1 MARDILKSIK
11 TCEVIFSNGQD
22 VLVGG
27 KPLWL
32 FRANGEFVKK
42 VLPIR
47 RPYKVAFLPN
57 RTALVDGVAD
67 HAYYYL
73 NLEAGEILWVVK
85 KTQRRSGETP
95 RFVVSPDGSMVYNLF
110 YSYRNGRRVL
120 HVERMIPEKRIYNI
134 FAVEEPLGL
143 ASGGLCMTRDMFCD
157 SDGILCAFQAMN
169 ITRYEDYDY
178 METPN
183 AVFHF
188 GILALPFQND
198 VLHPYWKRHWKT
210 ERTGKWNKI
219 RACDER
225 YVLFEDL
232 SVLDM
237 ETQETF
243 FLLNESDRESLA
255 PCSFRY
261 FYDSERFLLILWRLD
276 DKQSAVIDCKNR
288 KLVGQYFGEPG
299 LESPGSGGWVIGN
312 EFWLGTSKGVA
323 RYPFPNVNT

>member
-1 MARDILKSIK
+1 MAGDILKSIK
-11 TCEVIFSNGQD
+11 SCEVIFSNGQD

-27 KPLWL
+27 KSLWL

-183 AVFHF
+183 AVFHY

-210 ERTGKWNKI
+210 ERTGKWNNI
-219 RACDER
+219 CA
-225 YVLFEDL
+225 
-232 SVLDM
+232 
-237 ETQETF
+237 
-243 FLLNESDRESLA
+243 
-255 PCSFRY
+255 CSFRY
-261 FYDSERFLLILWRLD
+261 FYDSERFLLTLWRLD

-288 KLVGQYFGEPG
+288 KLIGQYFGEPG
-299 LESPGSGGWVIGN
+299 LESPGGGGWVIGN

-323 RYPFPNVNT
+323 RYPFPNVNTSQP

>member
-22 VLVGG
+22 VLIGG
-27 KPLWL
+27 KSLWL

-73 NLEAGEILWVVK
+73 NLEVGEILWVVK

-120 HVERMIPEKRIYNI
+120 HAERMIPEKRIYNI

-183 AVFHF
+183 AVFHY

-198 VLHPYWKRHWKT
+198 VLHPYWKRHWET
-210 ERTGKWNKI
+210 ERTGKWNNM

-243 FLLNESDRESLA
+243 FLLNESDRESLS

-261 FYDSERFLLILWRLD
+261 FYDSERFLLTLWRLD

-288 KLVGQYFGEPG
+288 KLIGQYFGEPG

>member
-11 TCEVIFSNGQD
+11 SCEVIFSNGQD

-73 NLEAGEILWVVK
+73 NLEVGEILWVVK

-120 HVERMIPEKRIYNI
+120 HAERMIPEKRIYNI

-183 AVFHF
+183 AVFHY

-198 VLHPYWKRHWKT
+198 VLHPYWKRHC
-210 ERTGKWNKI
+210 RPAGNGGL
-219 RACDER
+219 R
-225 YVLFEDL
+225 
-232 SVLDM
+232 
-237 ETQETF
+237 
-243 FLLNESDRESLA
+243 
-255 PCSFRY
+255 
-261 FYDSERFLLILWRLD
+261 RFLRVLPVLCPAGI
-276 DKQSAVIDCKNR
+276 AV
-288 KLVGQYFGEPG
+288 
-299 LESPGSGGWVIGN
+299 
-312 EFWLGTSKGVA
+312 
-323 RYPFPNVNT
+323 